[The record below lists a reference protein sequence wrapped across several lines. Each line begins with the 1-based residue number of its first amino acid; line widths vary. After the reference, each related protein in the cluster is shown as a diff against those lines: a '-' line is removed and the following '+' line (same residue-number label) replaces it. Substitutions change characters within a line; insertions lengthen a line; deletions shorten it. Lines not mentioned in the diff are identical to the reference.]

1 MKELLELLQE
11 VNGLIR
17 EERDSTQKVSKDM
30 VAKFEGISFHCE
42 SNRRRLDLLHQKMNR
57 TD

>member
-17 EERDSTQKVSKDM
+17 EERDSTQKVTKDM
-30 VAKFEGISFHCE
+30 VTKFESLSFHCE
-42 SNRRRLDLLHQKMNR
+42 SNRRRLDLLHQRMSR
-57 TD
+57 TE